1 MISADLSEH
10 ENMKTQQQQK
20 KNIWRSLKV
29 FGSE

>member
-10 ENMKTQQQQK
+10 ENMKTQQQK
-20 KNIWRSLKV
+20 KKKIWRSLKV